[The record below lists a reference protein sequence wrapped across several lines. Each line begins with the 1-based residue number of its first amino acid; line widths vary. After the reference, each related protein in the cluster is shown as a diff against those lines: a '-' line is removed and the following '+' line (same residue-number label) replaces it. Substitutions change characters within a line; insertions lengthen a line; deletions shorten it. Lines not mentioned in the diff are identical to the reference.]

1 MKNRRT
7 ASPKSSRNTDR
18 NRLDIA
24 AEAARIMATEGQK
37 NYLTAKQKAAARLG
51 ITQRSALPS
60 NADVEDA
67 LKTWQ
72 RLYGG
77 EDHAKCLSDL
87 RELAVEA
94 MAFLKPFKPRL
105 VGPVLEGTADQF
117 SRVCLHL
124 FTDDPDGPVHFLMQH
139 DIPFTQERRRVR
151 WHRDVFREIDV
162 LVIDQDGDVVEC
174 SVMVGPD
181 GKHTP
186 PSPITGEPMARATLG
201 EVRALLACQD

>member
-1 MKNRRT
+1 
-7 ASPKSSRNTDR
+7 
-18 NRLDIA
+18 
-24 AEAARIMATEGQK
+24 
-37 NYLTAKQKAAARLG
+37 
-51 ITQRSALPS
+51 
-60 NADVEDA
+60 
-67 LKTWQ
+67 
-72 RLYGG
+72 
-77 EDHAKCLSDL
+77 
-87 RELAVEA
+87 

-105 VGPVLEGTADQF
+105 VGPVLDGTADQF

-151 WHRDVFREIDV
+151 WHRDAFREIDV

-181 GKHTP
+181 GKHAP